1 MKKILAIVLALSMVL
16 AMALTVSADD
26 AVIREGDLTLTV
38 SADYWEEIPSDGMF
52 TADEIPNITKIV
64 FTSDNTSVNY
74 VYSSIEVMDASKN
87 SHWNQTSGV
96 TEFTVD
102 FANLYTENETDTD
115 GNTAPYVKVF
125 ASSPSGTQVTVHYVV
140 YGAAAAEA
148 PADDA
153 AAEAPAADDTA
164 AAPADEA
171 PTADE
176 APAANDAPA
185 AEAPAAPSTGIALA
199 VIPAVIAMAA
209 VAASKK
215 H

>member
-171 PTADE
+171 P
-176 APAANDAPA
+176 AANDAPA

-209 VAASKK
+209 VAVSKK

>member
-1 MKKILAIVLALSMVL
+1 MKKILAIVLALSMV
-16 AMALTVSADD
+16 MALAVCVSADD

-38 SADYWEEIPSDGMF
+38 TAEYWEEIPTDGLF

-74 VYSSIEVMDASKN
+74 VYSSVEVTDASKN

-125 ASSPSGTQVTVHYVV
+125 ASSPAGTEVTVHYVV
-140 YGAAAAEA
+140 YGT
-148 PADDA
+148 A
-153 AAEAPAADDTA
+153 AAEAPAAEA
-164 AAPADEA
+164 EAEA
-171 PTADE
+171 PE
-176 APAANDAPA
+176 AEAEAPA
-185 AEAPAAPSTGIALA
+185 AEAEAPAAEAEAPAASTETKAPATGLALA
-199 VIPAVIAMAA
+199 VVPAIVAMAA
-209 VAASKK
+209 VAVSKK

>member
-1 MKKILAIVLALSMVL
+1 MKKILAIVLALSMV
-16 AMALTVSADD
+16 MALAVCVSADD

-38 SADYWEEIPSDGMF
+38 TAEYWEEIPTDGLF

-74 VYSSIEVMDASKN
+74 VYSSVEVTDASKN

-102 FANLYTENETDTD
+102 FANLFTENETDTD

-125 ASSPSGTQVTVHYVV
+125 ASSPAGTEVTVHYVV
-140 YGAAAAEA
+140 YGTAAAEA
-148 PADDA
+148 PEAE
-153 AAEAPAADDTA
+153 AEAPAA
-164 AAPADEA
+164 EA
-171 PTADE
+171 E
-176 APAANDAPA
+176 APA
-185 AEAPAAPSTGIALA
+185 AEAEAPAAEAEAPAASTETKAPSTGIALA
-199 VIPAVIAMAA
+199 VIPAVVAMAA
-209 VAASKK
+209 AAVSKK